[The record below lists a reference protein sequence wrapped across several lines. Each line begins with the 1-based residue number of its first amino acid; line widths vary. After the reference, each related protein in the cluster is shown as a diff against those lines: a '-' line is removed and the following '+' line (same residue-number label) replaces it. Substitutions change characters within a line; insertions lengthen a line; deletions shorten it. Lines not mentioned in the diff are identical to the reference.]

1 MSSGEEKGWKIL
13 EGLDTGVVC
22 RNAQAVFHKESG
34 MYSLKS
40 FNWDVS
46 VSPVEKKLFCDAP
59 GCEILLQ
66 KLGYFSTLSILWY
79 LVNAKDIP
87 PSGHLIKPAHLKGGE
102 LFFRGTHV
110 LPLDRLAERHNP
122 DMEGFAAKG
131 RSLGAEPEQY
141 GDVALRLYPLP
152 RFPVIL
158 ILWKGCDEFPPRAD
172 LLVDSTGEFQ
182 LPLDV
187 IWSVTMLSVLIMM

>member
-13 EGLDTGVVC
+13 KGLDTGDVC
-22 RNAQAVFHKESG
+22 RNAQAVFHEESG
-34 MYSLKS
+34 TYSLKS
-40 FNWDVS
+40 FNWNVS
-46 VSPVEKKLFCDAP
+46 VSPAEKKLSCEDQ

-79 LVNAKDIP
+79 LVSAKDIP
-87 PSGHLIKPAHLKGGE
+87 PSGHLVKPAHLKGGE

-110 LPLDRLAERHNP
+110 LPLDRFAERHNP
-122 DMEGFAAKG
+122 DTEGFMTKG
-131 RSLGAEPEQY
+131 RSLGAKPEQY
-141 GDVALRLYPLP
+141 GDAALRLYPLP

-187 IWSVTMLSVLIMM
+187 IWSVAMLSVLIMM